1 MAPTA
6 KTGMGKVTVRIARKT
21 DAKALGVFLIR
32 AWREA
37 GPGALGFTGA
47 TEDTIR
53 EISSAYFLVQR
64 IGNPKIRMMVAIVA
78 GDIVGFA
85 SIRAESPKTAELSG
99 IVVLQSA
106 SGSGIGTRLIQR
118 TLRLAAGLGFKTMTV
133 RTEVFNE
140 RAIGFYKR
148 NGFTESARATEKVGR
163 MTVPVQVLRKVIV
176 GKRAGSLPTGARARS
191 SHLAG

>member
-1 MAPTA
+1 MAATA
-6 KTGMGKVTVRIARKT
+6 GTGTGKVTVRNARMT
-21 DAKALGVFLIR
+21 DAKALGAFLTR

-47 TEDTIR
+47 SEDAIR
-53 EISSAYFLVQR
+53 DISSADFLVK
-64 IGNPKIRMMVAIVA
+64 KINDPNLRMIVA
-78 GDIVGFA
+78 DAGGDIVGFA
-85 SIRAESPKTAELSG
+85 SIRAEGPRAAELSG

-118 TLRLAAGLGFKTMTV
+118 TFRLAAGLGFKTMVV

-148 NGFTESARATEKVGR
+148 NGFTESATATEKVGR
-163 MTVPVQVLRKVIV
+163 MKVPVQVLRKAIPEQAP
-176 GKRAGSLPTGARARS
+176 GLATGARARFS
-191 SHLAG
+191 RPAG

>member
-1 MAPTA
+1 M
-6 KTGMGKVTVRIARKT
+6 KVRIAKKT
-21 DAKALGVFLIR
+21 DAKALGAFMTR

-37 GPGALGFTGA
+37 GSGALGFTGA

-53 EISSAYFLVQR
+53 DISSADFLVQR
-64 IGNPKIRMMVAIVA
+64 IANPKMRILVADA
-78 GDIVGFA
+78 GGEIVGFA

-106 SGSGIGTRLIQR
+106 SGSGIGTRLIKR
-118 TLRLAAGLGFKTMTV
+118 TMRLAAGLGFRTIIV

-148 NGFTESARATEKVGR
+148 NGFTESARTTENVGR
-163 MTVPVQVLRKVIV
+163 TEVPVQVLRKVIL
-176 GKRAGSLPTGARARS
+176 GTGR
-191 SHLAG
+191 